1 LWRVATILELA
12 RHADV
17 SAESVLR
24 VVNGEPVSGEIAE
37 RVNRAIEDLGPPTSS
52 RTLQPL
58 PADEAANGSPQEL
71 LDSFAA
77 AAAKLEERLPEDVG
91 SVVYEA
97 VRVEVRPMQQHL
109 AQMEQLCEQV
119 VRRIEEIGE
128 SERRERLEDIAL
140 LIELV
145 TTGWRTVDRRLGRVE
160 RMLQRLEVEQ
170 AGEPRAVEQVPWT
183 PPAPEQPTPASS

>member
-1 LWRVATILELA
+1 MATILELA

-37 RVNRAIEDLGPPTSS
+37 RVNRAIEELGPPTSS
-52 RTLQPL
+52 RSLQPVRV
-58 PADEAANGSPQEL
+58 AEAAETSPQEL
-71 LDSFAA
+71 LDTVAA

-109 AQMEQLCEQV
+109 AQMEQLFEQV
-119 VRRIEEIGE
+119 VRRIEEVGE

-145 TTGWRTVDRRLGRVE
+145 TTSWRTVDRRLGRVE
-160 RMLQRLEVEQ
+160 RMLERLEGEEIGEYGAGEQ
-170 AGEPRAVEQVPWT
+170 APWT
-183 PPAPEQPTPASS
+183 PPAPEQPAPASG

>member
-1 LWRVATILELA
+1 MWRVATILELA

-37 RVNRAIEDLGPPTSS
+37 RVNRAIEELGPPAPLRS
-52 RTLQPL
+52 LQPL
-58 PADEAANGSPQEL
+58 PAEAAVESAPQEL
-71 LDSFAA
+71 FDTF
-77 AAAKLEERLPEDVG
+77 AAKLEERLPENVG
-91 SVVYEA
+91 NVVYEA

-119 VRRIEEIGE
+119 VRRVEEVGE
-128 SERRERLEDIAL
+128 SERQERLEDIAL

-145 TTGWRTVDRRLGRVE
+145 TTGWRTIDRRLARVE
-160 RMLQRLEVEQ
+160 RLLERLDAEQ
-170 AGEPRAVEQVPWT
+170 ARDDGADEAVPWT
-183 PPAPEQPTPASS
+183 SSAPEQPAPASG

>member
-1 LWRVATILELA
+1 VATILELA

-37 RVNRAIEDLGPPTSS
+37 RVNRAIEELGPPTSS
-52 RTLQPL
+52 RSLQPVR
-58 PADEAANGSPQEL
+58 AAEAAESSPQEL
-71 LDSFAA
+71 LDTVAA

-109 AQMEQLCEQV
+109 AQMEQLFEQV
-119 VRRIEEIGE
+119 VRRIEEVGE

-145 TTGWRTVDRRLGRVE
+145 TTSWRTVDRRLGRVE
-160 RMLQRLEVEQ
+160 RMLERLEGEEIGEYGAGEQ
-170 AGEPRAVEQVPWT
+170 APWT
-183 PPAPEQPTPASS
+183 PPAPEQPAPASG